1 VRTWHA
7 LGTHWA
13 RARLTRYGHGRA
25 GHGMGLGTAWANWA
39 RHGRAGHGRAGHG
52 HGTGHE
58 HEQIGHGWAGHD
70 RIVSERHGYPLVFQR
85 QNVVVMV
92 FLHILKLK
100 IKKYFLL

>member
-1 VRTWHA
+1 MRTWHA

-39 RHGRAGHGRAGHG
+39 RHGRAGHG

-58 HEQIGHGWAGHD
+58 HEQIRHGWAGHD